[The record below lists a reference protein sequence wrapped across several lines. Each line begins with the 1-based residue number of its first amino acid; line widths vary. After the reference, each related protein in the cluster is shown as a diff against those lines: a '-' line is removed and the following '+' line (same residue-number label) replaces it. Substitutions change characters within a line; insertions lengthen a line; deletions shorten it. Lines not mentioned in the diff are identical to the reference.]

1 MTEIERRHNLDA
13 KNAALLRAMAI
24 KRLTKFKKGKKVRI
38 KKVKHYKK
46 EENYCT
52 RGLYYHIPSINE
64 KNLFDKVFVM
74 FVQKNAKYSCEVRS
88 HIMLTTGIHHFAING
103 NSNAIYFYYSI
114 KERITYVQ
122 LRAKQTAPLVDKHYQ
137 NEVTLTGQNPSLI
150 CCPPLK
156 ILTHFITSLDLS
168 SLDT

>member
-1 MTEIERRHNLDA
+1 M
-13 KNAALLRAMAI
+13 
-24 KRLTKFKKGKKVRI
+24 KK
-38 KKVKHYKK
+38 
-46 EENYCT
+46 
-52 RGLYYHIPSINE
+52 

-122 LRAKQTAPLVDKHYQ
+122 LRAKQTAPLVNKNY
-137 NEVTLTGQNPSLI
+137 
-150 CCPPLK
+150 
-156 ILTHFITSLDLS
+156 
-168 SLDT
+168 